1 MIATV
6 FFLVYRLY
14 TKKIVSNRIREA
26 RNAARC
32 LKRDSEGYL
41 LEGIDQPV

>member
-14 TKKIVSNRIREA
+14 TKKIVSKRLREA
-26 RNAARC
+26 RKIARS
-32 LKRDSEGYL
+32 LKRDSEGYP
-41 LEGIDQPV
+41 LEGIDEVD